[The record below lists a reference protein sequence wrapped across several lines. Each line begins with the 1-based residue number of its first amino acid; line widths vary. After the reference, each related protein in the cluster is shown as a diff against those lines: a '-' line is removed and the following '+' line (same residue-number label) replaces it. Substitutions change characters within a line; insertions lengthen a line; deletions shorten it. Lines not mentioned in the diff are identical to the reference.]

1 MGKLFV
7 LFVALFSLSV
17 GGAQNLPL
25 PLPDDPYPGEPYPV
39 PPPPPKQE
47 VLYSLGSGATPRF
60 GSQTYDFYPRADL
73 NRLVRIR
80 LVGSKNNIEIKEVR
94 ILYADYGDE
103 RSDSRLAGELKS
115 GGIKEVVTNG
125 RPVYRI
131 AVTASSSYFWKKS
144 GSYRV
149 DVTAQR

>member
-1 MGKLFV
+1 MGKSFV
-7 LFVALFSLSV
+7 LLVALIALSM
-17 GGAQNLPL
+17 GRAQNLPL
-25 PLPDDPYPGEPYPV
+25 PLPDDSYPGEPFPV

-47 VLYSLGSGATPRF
+47 VLYSLGSGAAGRF
-60 GSQTYDFYPRADL
+60 GSQTQDFYPRADL

-80 LVGSKNNIEIKEVR
+80 FVGAKNNIEINEVR

-103 RSDSRLAGELKS
+103 RSESRLTGELKS
-115 GGIKEVVTNG
+115 GGMREVVTNG

-131 AVTASSSYFWKKS
+131 AVTASPSYFWKKP
-144 GSYRV
+144 GLYRL